1 MNWNFP
7 NEFPETFCSI
17 RFWTGI
23 SGNFGRMEL
32 APHCLPPTQSHSPCT
47 SNFGRTLQTATKV
60 QVFASVRNS
69 HITLQLAV
77 AKHSFLS
84 KCWFTIF
91 REHNNSF
98 HLITLF
104 TRCKHRHQYYIG
116 VVQIFEPLR
125 LFSKSMKL
133 PDASRI
139 PRVPHHLTCG

>member
-1 MNWNFP
+1 MNFRKLSVPFDFEPESPEILVKWNSP
-7 NEFPETFCSI
+7 LIVCHLLKVI
-17 RFWTGI
+17 
-23 SGNFGRMEL
+23 
-32 APHCLPPTQSHSPCT
+32 LPVLPI
-47 SNFGRTLQTATKV
+47 FGRTLQTATKA

-69 HITLQLAV
+69 HRTLQLAV

-84 KCWFTIF
+84 KCRFTIF

-116 VVQIFEPLR
+116 IVQIFEPLP